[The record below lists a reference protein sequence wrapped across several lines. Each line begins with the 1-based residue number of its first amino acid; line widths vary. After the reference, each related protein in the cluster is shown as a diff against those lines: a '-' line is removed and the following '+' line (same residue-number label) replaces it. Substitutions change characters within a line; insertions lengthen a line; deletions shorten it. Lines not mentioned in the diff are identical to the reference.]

1 MGEFWG
7 FVDWGAGCLALS
19 VAVVFSFLLGVRT
32 GRIRERNE
40 SVRSRIRQNKANM
53 YRYKQ
58 QLASY
63 QEQVVRLERER
74 DSLVIRSEAYD
85 RIETELTAYR
95 QKMEQLEREI
105 LVLSG
110 DNNLLDNATGKVDV
124 DVPKLLCALKDD
136 PLHVNP
142 SKEEWAEI
150 IGMTDLLF
158 NNFLTDLRNKYS
170 ITRHEQEICCLIKWN
185 FSRKEQLAV
194 FNNTPDAL
202 TKSKGRLKKLEEV
215 QTILS
220 AGAGGSTKLVADGG
234 KRMQRIFNFK
244 YPTEYIQRF
253 AEVLERKKGVADFY
267 DHDLGPEASG

>member
-1 MGEFWG
+1 
-7 FVDWGAGCLALS
+7 
-19 VAVVFSFLLGVRT
+19 
-32 GRIRERNE
+32 
-40 SVRSRIRQNKANM
+40 
-53 YRYKQ
+53 
-58 QLASY
+58 
-63 QEQVVRLERER
+63 
-74 DSLVIRSEAYD
+74 
-85 RIETELTAYR
+85 
-95 QKMEQLEREI
+95 MEQLERDI

-202 TKSKGRLKKLEEV
+202 TKSKGRLKKRLGLDEK
-215 QTILS
+215 T
-220 AGAGGSTKLVADGG
+220 
-234 KRMQRIFNFK
+234 
-244 YPTEYIQRF
+244 
-253 AEVLERKKGVADFY
+253 
-267 DHDLGPEASG
+267 DLDAYVRLL

>member
-7 FVDWGAGCLALS
+7 FVDWGAGCLALI

-110 DNNLLDNATGKVDV
+110 DNNLLDNATGKVDA

-142 SKEEWAEI
+142 SKEEWSEI

-202 TKSKGRLKKLEEV
+202 TKSKGRLKKRL
-215 QTILS
+215 
-220 AGAGGSTKLVADGG
+220 
-234 KRMQRIFNFK
+234 
-244 YPTEYIQRF
+244 
-253 AEVLERKKGVADFY
+253 
-267 DHDLGPEASG
+267 DLDEKTDLDAYVRLL

>member
-7 FVDWGAGCLALS
+7 FVDWGAGCLALI

-58 QLASY
+58 QLA
-63 QEQVVRLERER
+63 
-74 DSLVIRSEAYD
+74 
-85 RIETELTAYR
+85 ELTAYR

-202 TKSKGRLKKLEEV
+202 TKSKGRLKKRLGLDEK
-215 QTILS
+215 T
-220 AGAGGSTKLVADGG
+220 
-234 KRMQRIFNFK
+234 
-244 YPTEYIQRF
+244 
-253 AEVLERKKGVADFY
+253 
-267 DHDLGPEASG
+267 DLDAYVRLL